1 MCSITHFRNWVPS
14 CNYPGTQPQFK
25 FYFNKKVSKTKM
37 QQNVNGANMIY
48 IHQATQS
55 ESRQCVAMLLET
67 EQTMQSEHCLKI
79 LSETNEQMQW
89 P

>member
-1 MCSITHFRNWVPS
+1 
-14 CNYPGTQPQFK
+14 
-25 FYFNKKVSKTKM
+25 M